1 MGQMLE
7 GIRIVSFAQ
16 LLQAPAGV
24 QLLSD
29 LGAETIKIERPGA
42 GAWERAWSGAGHWV
56 GGESLLLIAA
66 GRNQRGLTV
75 DLKTE
80 EGREII
86 WKLIDQADVVVENYR
101 PGVMDRLGF
110 GFDAVHLRNPRVVYC
125 AASGY
130 GSSGPYLE
138 RPGQDLLAQAISGI
152 ASMSG
157 RLSDPPT
164 PIGFAPVDQH
174 SAALIGFGILAA
186 LFDRTRTG
194 KGQKVEVN
202 LLSSAIDLMAEP
214 LTYHLNGAN
223 ISQRSQAGL
232 ASGFHPGPYG
242 VYQTQDGW
250 IALSQNPLPK
260 LGRVLGLPELENYPT
275 NMDAWQNK
283 ERICEII
290 RPVMPGKTTKEWLE
304 RLLAEDIWCAPV
316 QTLEEVAEDP
326 QVKHLGMIQEVEHP
340 TAGTLKVVRH
350 PVFYSDHQPTIRR
363 HPPRVGEHTSEI
375 LAELGYSADQ
385 IEQLKQ
391 ERKI

>member
-1 MGQMLE
+1 MGHMLE

-29 LGAETIKIERPGA
+29 LGADTIKIERPGA
-42 GAWERAWSGAGHWV
+42 GAWERAWSGGGHWV

-66 GRNQRGLTV
+66 GRNQRSLTV
-75 DLKTE
+75 DLKTG

-86 WKLIDQADVVVENYR
+86 WKLIEQADVVVENYR

-110 GFDAVHLRNPRVVYC
+110 GYDAVHARNPRAVYC

-130 GSSGPYLE
+130 GSSGPYLQ

-152 ASMSG
+152 TSMSG
-157 RLSDPPT
+157 RASDPPT

-186 LFDRTRTG
+186 LFDRTRSG
-194 KGQKVEVN
+194 VGQKVEVN

-214 LTYHLNGAN
+214 LTYLLNGSKIA
-223 ISQRSQAGL
+223 QRSEAGL

-242 VYQTQDGW
+242 LYETHDGW

-260 LGRVLGLPELENYPT
+260 LAPLLGLPELEQYPA
-275 NMDAWQNK
+275 NMDAWLNK

-290 RPVMPGKTTKEWLE
+290 RPVMLHKTTQVWLDL
-304 RLLAEDIWCAPV
+304 LLAADIWCAPV
-316 QTLEEVAEDP
+316 KTLEEVEHDP
-326 QVKHLGMIQEVEHP
+326 QVQHLGMIQELEHP

-350 PVFYSDHQPTIRR
+350 PVFYSGHEPTIRR
-363 HPPRVGEHTSEI
+363 APPLVGEHTDEV
-375 LAELGYSADQ
+375 LAELGYAP
-385 IEQLKQ
+385 EQVAAMHQ
-391 ERKI
+391 QRKV

>member
-29 LGAETIKIERPGA
+29 LGAETLKIERPGA
-42 GAWERAWSGAGHWV
+42 GAWERAWSGGGHWV

-110 GFDAVHLRNPRVVYC
+110 GFDAVHARNPRVVYC

-138 RPGQDLLAQAISGI
+138 RPGQDLLAQALSGI

-157 RLSDPPT
+157 RASDPPI

-194 KGQKVEVN
+194 VGQKVEVN
-202 LLSSAIDLMAEP
+202 LLSSALDLVAEP
-214 LTYHLNGAN
+214 LTYALNGAN
-223 ISQRSQAGL
+223 IAQRSEAGL
-232 ASGFHPGPYG
+232 ASSFHPGPYG

-260 LGRVLGLPELENYPT
+260 LAPLLGLPELEGYPT

-290 RPVMPGKTTKEWLE
+290 RPVMPSKTTQEWLE
-304 RLLAEDIWCAPV
+304 LLLAADIWCAPV
-316 QTLEEVAEDP
+316 QTLAEVADDP
-326 QVKHLGMIQEVEHP
+326 QVKHLGMIQELEHP
-340 TAGTLKVVRH
+340 TAGTLRVVRH
-350 PVFYSDHQPTIRR
+350 PVFYSDHQPSIRR
-363 HPPRVGEHTSEI
+363 HPPRVGEHTTEV
-375 LAELGYSADQ
+375 LEELGYTAAQ
-385 IEQLKQ
+385 IAQFRLEGKV
-391 ERKI
+391 

>member
-1 MGQMLE
+1 MARMLE

-42 GAWERAWSGAGHWV
+42 GAWERAWSGGGHWV

-75 DLKTE
+75 DLKSE

-110 GFDAVHLRNPRVVYC
+110 GFDAVHARNPKVVYC

-152 ASMSG
+152 TSMSG
-157 RLSDPPT
+157 RASDPPT

-194 KGQKVEVN
+194 LGQKVEVN

-214 LTYHLNGAN
+214 LTYLMNGAK
-223 ISQRSQAGL
+223 IGKRSEAGL

-242 VYQTQDGW
+242 VYETKDGW

-260 LGRVLGLPELENYPT
+260 LAPLLGLPELEKYPV

-290 RPVMPGKTTKEWLE
+290 RPVMHNKTTDEWLE
-304 RLLAEDIWCAPV
+304 VLLAADIWCAPV
-316 QTLEEVAEDP
+316 KTMAEVVDDP
-326 QVKHLGMIQEVEHP
+326 QVKHLGMIQELEHP
-340 TAGTLKVVRH
+340 TAGTLRVVRH

-363 HPPRVGEHTSEI
+363 HPPLVGEHTTEV
-375 LAELGYSADQ
+375 LEELGYSSEQ
-385 IEQLKQ
+385 ITGMRGEG
-391 ERKI
+391 KI

>member
-1 MGQMLE
+1 MSGMLD

-42 GAWERAWSGAGHWV
+42 GAWERAWSGGGHWV

-66 GRNQRGLTV
+66 GRNQRSLTV
-75 DLKTE
+75 DLKTP
-80 EGREII
+80 EGQEII

-101 PGVMDRLGF
+101 PGVMDRIGF
-110 GFDAVHLRNPRVVYC
+110 GFEAVHKRNPKVVYC

-130 GSSGPYLE
+130 GSSGPYLN
-138 RPGQDLLAQAISGI
+138 RPGQDLLAQAMSGI
-152 ASMSG
+152 TSMSG
-157 RLSDPPT
+157 KASDPPT

-174 SAALIGFGILAA
+174 SAALIAFGIMTA
-186 LFDRTRTG
+186 LFHRSRTG
-194 KGQKVEVN
+194 LGQKVEVN
-202 LLSSAIDLMAEP
+202 LLTSALDLMAEP
-214 LTYHLNGAN
+214 LTYLMNGAK
-223 ISQRSQAGL
+223 IGQRSPAGL

-260 LGRVLGLPELENYPT
+260 LASLLELPELEQYPA
-275 NMDAWQNK
+275 NIDAWNNK

-290 RPVMPGKTTKEWLE
+290 RPVMVYKTTAAWLE
-304 RLLAEDIWCAPV
+304 LLLTADIWCAPV
-316 QTLEEVAEDP
+316 RTLSEVENDP
-326 QVKHLGMIQEVEHP
+326 QVQHLGMIQELEHP

-350 PVFYSDHQPTIRR
+350 PVFYSAAEPSIRR
-363 HPPRVGEHTSEI
+363 HPPLVGEHTDEV
-375 LAELGYSADQ
+375 LTELGYSESEISSLHTAGAV
-385 IEQLKQ
+385 
-391 ERKI
+391 